1 MLAAGVWDLRL
12 FSFLFDGYDYNGGI
26 MPVRSVLELEAV
38 ILFRLCAHDKTDF
51 ALWTELLRRFTPRIK
66 TFIRGTLRQTAKDS
80 ATFSRSSLYAAGSH
94 ESDLFQNIILR
105 LVENGCAAMKRFT
118 GTTEDQLMAY
128 LAVITRSVVR
138 DSMRRDRALKR
149 PTLVHKS
156 SDDSVPS
163 PLQIDPDRGRE
174 SPASEREVLFR
185 ELKELSK
192 QAIRNKSEE
201 FTARD
206 RLIFELYFYQ
216 DLTTSQIAC
225 CQGVE
230 LSKTG
235 VEKVLNRLKDR
246 VRSAAEIGTHEASLP

>member
-1 MLAAGVWDLRL
+1 MPAG
-12 FSFLFDGYDYNGGI
+12 S
-26 MPVRSVLELEAV
+26 VRELEAV
-38 ILFRLCAHDKTDF
+38 SLFHLCAHDKSDF
-51 ALWTELLRRFTPRIK
+51 ALWTELLHRFTPKIK
-66 TFIRGTLRQTAKDS
+66 FFIRGTLRQTARDS
-80 ATFSRSSLYAAGSH
+80 AALSRSSLYSAGSH
-94 ESDLFQNIILR
+94 ESDLFQNTILR

-118 GTTEDQLMAY
+118 GTTEEHLMAY

-149 PTLVHKS
+149 PTFIHAS
-156 SDDSVPS
+156 SEDSAEDSVPWS
-163 PLQIDPDRGRE
+163 VPIDLDRGRE
-174 SPASEREVLFR
+174 RPVSEREILVR

-192 QAIRNKSEE
+192 QAIHNRSDE

-225 CQGVE
+225 CKGVE

-235 VEKVLNRLKDR
+235 VEKVLNRLKER

>member
-1 MLAAGVWDLRL
+1 
-12 FSFLFDGYDYNGGI
+12 

-38 ILFRLCAHDKTDF
+38 KLFHLCAHDKTDF
-51 ALWTELLRRFTPRIK
+51 ALWTELLRRYTPRIK

-80 ATFSRSSLYAAGSH
+80 AAFSRSSFYAAGSH
-94 ESDLFQNIILR
+94 ESDLFQNTILR

-118 GTTEDQLMAY
+118 GTTEEQLMAY

-149 PTLVHKS
+149 PALVHKA

-163 PLQIDPDRGRE
+163 SIQVDPDRGRE
-174 SPASEREVLFR
+174 RPVSEREVLVR

-192 QAIRNKSEE
+192 H

-246 VRSAAEIGTHEASLP
+246 VRSVAEIGTHEASLP

>member
-1 MLAAGVWDLRL
+1 MFGTFEL
-12 FSFLFDGYDYNGGI
+12 FSFLLDVYDYNGGI

-38 ILFRLCAHDKTDF
+38 RLFHLCAHDKTDF

-66 TFIRGTLRQTAKDS
+66 TFIRGTLRQTAKES
-80 ATFSRSSLYAAGSH
+80 AVFSRSSLYAAGSH
-94 ESDLFQNIILR
+94 ESDLFQNTILR

-118 GTTEDQLMAY
+118 GTNEEQLIAY

-138 DSMRRDRALKR
+138 DYMRRDRALKR
-149 PTLVHKS
+149 PTLVHAS
-156 SDDSVPS
+156 SDSVPS
-163 PLQIDPDRGRE
+163 SIQIDPDRSRE
-174 SPASEREVLFR
+174 TSEREILVR

-192 QAIRNKSEE
+192 H

-246 VRSAAEIGTHEASLP
+246 VRSAAEIGTHETSLP